1 MRPGNGSHDGNDEH
15 LGTLTANTEQMSES
29 DIEQIIENTQE
40 SGQELHIRDNS
51 GKVTYD
57 TFDKKEESDLELA
70 SNLSSSTEI
79 EKELEK
85 TEENNLRRSKRLTK
99 ANPKVRLNN
108 PVNQDCYRKHSK
120 KTKSATFTG
129 DKGGGGRAGRRRK
142 QLNHSTEKQNANH
155 GSPDLTIANHGSPD
169 STTAN
174 HGSPDPIKRR
184 GLVTDHKTMDCNGTP
199 LDSSH
204 PIVEGELKNNEQQ
217 TNLD

>member
-155 GSPDLTIANHGSPD
+155 GSPD
-169 STTAN
+169 
-174 HGSPDPIKRR
+174 
-184 GLVTDHKTMDCNGTP
+184 
-199 LDSSH
+199 
-204 PIVEGELKNNEQQ
+204 
-217 TNLD
+217 

>member
-1 MRPGNGSHDGNDEH
+1 MRPGNGSHDGSDEH

-29 DIEQIIENTQE
+29 DIEQIIENTQK
-40 SGQELHIRDNS
+40 SGQELNIRDHN

-57 TFDKKEESDLELA
+57 TFDKIEESDLELA

-99 ANPKVRLNN
+99 TNPIVRLNN

-120 KTKSATFTG
+120 KTISATFTG
-129 DKGGGGRAGRRRK
+129 DTGGGGRAGRRRK
-142 QLNHSTEKQNANH
+142 QLNHPTEIQNANH
-155 GSPDLTIANHGSPD
+155 GSPDSTIANHGSPD
-169 STTAN
+169 STTVN
-174 HGSPDPIKRR
+174 HGSPDSLTRR
-184 GLVTDHKTMDCNGTP
+184 GQVTDHKTMDCNGIP

-204 PIVEGELKNNEQQ
+204 PIVEEEMKNNEQQ